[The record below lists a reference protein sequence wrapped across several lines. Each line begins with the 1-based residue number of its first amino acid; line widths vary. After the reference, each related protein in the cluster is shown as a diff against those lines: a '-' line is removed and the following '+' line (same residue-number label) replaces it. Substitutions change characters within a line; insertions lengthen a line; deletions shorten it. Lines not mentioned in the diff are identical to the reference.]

1 MTLKELLD
9 RVSELCNDETKDLKV
24 RIFLYEANFE
34 VVEIWRHQ
42 IKNDYIKEDEIR
54 LG

>member
-9 RVSELCNDETKDLKV
+9 RVSELCNEETKDLKV
-24 RIFLYEANFE
+24 KVFLYEADFE
-34 VVEIWRHQ
+34 VVEIWRY
-42 IKNDYIKEDEIR
+42 KLENDYIKEDVIR